1 MTSSNQ
7 MARSGLTVKW
17 RLMLSTFIIIA
28 AFFGLSAYLIY
39 QIKVATDN
47 TGALFNQDFAN
58 MEKVDGIDGLL
69 TRADINILRMIAI
82 GDPIQIPEW
91 KKQNESSFVQIDDLV
106 SSLAGRA
113 SGAPSNND
121 AEKLKSDYEKMRDGM
136 RHQTAVIES
145 GDIAGAAK
153 VNREEVKP
161 FAERVFQ
168 TLHSMRELG
177 KNQAGQRYKE
187 QLASADFTRGMA
199 LVTTLLIVVL
209 SVIITLFTTRSIIGS
224 IGGEPSMVADFTR
237 NIAEGDLTKS
247 ITVSKGDE
255 TSVVFAV
262 GVMQQQLR
270 QTLQQIFNSS
280 KQLSDAAEK
289 LTTVTEV
296 SASSMKRQ
304 NDELDMAATAVN
316 EMTSAVEE
324 VARNAE
330 HTARSSGSAT
340 GAAEEGMA
348 LVRQTSI
355 AVDNVGNDIGKT
367 SNLLGD
373 LAEQSRDI
381 GKVLDVIRGLA
392 EQTNLLALNA
402 AIEAAR
408 AGEAGRGF
416 AVVADEVRALAH
428 RTQQSTTEIERLVTN
443 VQNGTELAVGS
454 MISNTELVT
463 KTLSIAEGANE
474 ALGRI
479 NSAVSEINDLNL
491 VIASASQEQA
501 HVAREVDRNLV
512 NIRDLSA
519 QSTQGAAHT
528 MGASQELS
536 RLATD
541 LSAIVSRFRL
551 S

>member
-1 MTSSNQ
+1 
-7 MARSGLTVKW
+7 
-17 RLMLSTFIIIA
+17 
-28 AFFGLSAYLIY
+28 
-39 QIKVATDN
+39 
-47 TGALFNQDFAN
+47 
-58 MEKVDGIDGLL
+58 
-69 TRADINILRMIAI
+69 
-82 GDPIQIPEW
+82 
-91 KKQNESSFVQIDDLV
+91 
-106 SSLAGRA
+106 
-113 SGAPSNND
+113 
-121 AEKLKSDYEKMRDGM
+121 
-136 RHQTAVIES
+136 
-145 GDIAGAAK
+145 
-153 VNREEVKP
+153 
-161 FAERVFQ
+161 
-168 TLHSMRELG
+168 
-177 KNQAGQRYKE
+177 
-187 QLASADFTRGMA
+187 MA
-199 LVTTLLIVVL
+199 LATTLLIVVL
-209 SVIITLFTTRSIIGS
+209 SVIITLLTTRSIIGS

-237 NIAEGDLTKS
+237 NIAQGDLTKS

-255 TSVVFAV
+255 SSVVFAV
-262 GVMQQQLR
+262 GVMQEQLR

-280 KQLSDAAEK
+280 VQLSDAAEK

-355 AVDNVGNDIGKT
+355 AVDNVGGDIAKT

-443 VQNGTELAVGS
+443 VQNGTELAVDS
-454 MISNTELVT
+454 MLSNTELVT